1 MALLTLP
8 QIKQPTDLLHWGNL
22 TGAALPLAIS
32 ELVQTQPALYLLIVP
47 DTPTALRLEQELA
60 VFLNDTGP
68 ADPVPVYSFPDWETL
83 PYDQFSP
90 HQDII

>member
-32 ELVQTQPALYLLIVP
+32 ELVQQQPALYLLIVP

-60 VFLNDTGP
+60 VFFTDR
-68 ADPVPVYSFPDWETL
+68 VPVHSFPD
-83 PYDQFSP
+83 
-90 HQDII
+90 